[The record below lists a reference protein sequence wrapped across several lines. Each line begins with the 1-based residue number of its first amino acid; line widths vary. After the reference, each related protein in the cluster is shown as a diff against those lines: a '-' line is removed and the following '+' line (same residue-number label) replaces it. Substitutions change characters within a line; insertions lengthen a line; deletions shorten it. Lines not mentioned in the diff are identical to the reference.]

1 MDAPSPTSRT
11 LLYTVARLHY
21 EKDLSQ
27 RQIAEQ
33 MQISTATVSRLIK
46 RARDEGIVRI
56 EIGEFVGTD
65 ELAAQLCEALDLSH
79 VAIAQSAP
87 TSGAMAAIADP
98 VSQLLRKAGLG
109 AGSVLGLG
117 WGRAVWEVIQIGLPR
132 IHGVTTVPLCGG
144 IPEAAPHFQVGEMVR
159 LAAAQLGGTPK
170 FLHVPYLLA
179 DATRQALTKDPR
191 IRESLELWDQLDA
204 VIVGVGRPHGGA
216 NTTSDTS
223 LTPKDAAID
232 HAAGDVL
239 LRYFDATGRRV
250 HWKEEHTLFAIEPT
264 RLVKVP
270 LRIGAAVSQAK
281 AISIVGAAR
290 SGLIN
295 ALATDTS
302 TAAHVLRIARGD

>member
-1 MDAPSPTSRT
+1 MDPASPTSRT
-11 LLYTVARLHY
+11 LLYAVARLHY

-46 RARDEGIVRI
+46 RAREEGIVRI

-65 ELAAQLCEALDLSH
+65 ELAEQLREALGLAH

-87 TSGAMAAIADP
+87 NPGAMAAIADP
-98 VSQLLRKAGLG
+98 VGQLLRKTGLG

-117 WGRAVWEVIQIGLPR
+117 WGRTIWEVIQIGLPQ

-144 IPEAAPHFQVGEMVR
+144 IPEAAAHFQVGEMVR
-159 LAAAQLGGTPK
+159 LAATQLGGTPK

-179 DATRQALTKDPR
+179 DETRKALTKDPR
-191 IRESLELWDQLDA
+191 IRESLELWDRLDT

-216 NTTSDTS
+216 SSTTDVS

-250 HWKEEHTLFAIEPT
+250 HWQEERMLVAIEPKQ
-264 RLVKVP
+264 LLKVP
-270 LRIGAAVSQAK
+270 FRIGAAVSGAK

-302 TAAHVLRIARGD
+302 TAAHILQIARAE